1 MTGSRDRTF
10 RTVDLARAAL
20 THENTVRLYVE
31 WGFLARPERAPNGYR
46 LWNQDHVDQ
55 MVFARRAL
63 HGEWP
68 GRRIRESALALVRL
82 AAGEPLDDA
91 IAASR
96 CHADLVRDERRRAEE
111 AAAFLDAWANG
122 ADGAEA
128 RSGGAAALAGAP
140 NFLPPEEGRRLGPRE
155 AAEAVGATMD
165 QVRNWERNRLL
176 DPPREGSGKRS
187 YGRSELGRLRVIRG
201 LLLAGYSVMAIL
213 RMTTEL
219 DRGRT
224 TGLREILDTPRGG
237 EEVLTAFDRWLSS
250 LALQEARAE
259 ELTAL
264 LEARKTRRASDR
276 FS

>member
-1 MTGSRDRTF
+1 MAGSRDRTF

-20 THENTVRLYVE
+20 AHENTVRIYVE

-46 LWNQDHVDQ
+46 LWNRDHLDQ

-82 AAGEPLDDA
+82 AATGALDDA
-91 IAASR
+91 LAASR
-96 CHADLVRDERRRAEE
+96 SHAELVRDERRRAEE
-111 AAAFLDAWANG
+111 AAAFLDAWASADLAPSLSDG
-122 ADGAEA
+122 AD
-128 RSGGAAALAGAP
+128 AAAGPAEDG
-140 NFLPPEEGRRLGPRE
+140 RLGPRE

-176 DPPREGSGKRS
+176 DPPRDAAGRRS
-187 YGRSELGRLRVIRG
+187 YGRHELGRLRVIRA

-224 TGLREILDTPRGG
+224 AGLREILDTPRRG
-237 EEVLTAFDRWLSS
+237 EEVLTAFDRWLTS
-250 LALQEARAE
+250 LALQEARAA

-264 LEARKTRRASDR
+264 LEARSSRRASDR
-276 FS
+276 R